1 MERRGLVAREDC
13 TTDRRG
19 AFVVLT
25 AAGREAIE
33 KAAPEHGGTV
43 RQLVFD
49 GLSKE
54 QFTTLESF
62 VSRVLSRLDCG
73 GGGSP
78 ARRADTED
86 VLIVSAQVP
95 TALACVDHMKSVIPG
110 LRWTTAHVLVSEGR
124 LDTPHTAL
132 TGDTGR
138 EFRISTRPAPE
149 GPADSCNT
157 CRCGWRG

>member
-33 KAAPEHGGTV
+33 NGGAGARGHRPSVGLRRAVEGAVHHTRVIRQPRPVAAG
-43 RQLVFD
+43 R
-49 GLSKE
+49 
-54 QFTTLESF
+54 
-62 VSRVLSRLDCG
+62 G

-78 ARRADTED
+78 ARRADTVD

-95 TALACVDHMKSVIPG
+95 TALACVDHMQSVIPG
-110 LRWTTAHVLVSEGR
+110 LRWTTA
-124 LDTPHTAL
+124 
-132 TGDTGR
+132 
-138 EFRISTRPAPE
+138 
-149 GPADSCNT
+149 
-157 CRCGWRG
+157 